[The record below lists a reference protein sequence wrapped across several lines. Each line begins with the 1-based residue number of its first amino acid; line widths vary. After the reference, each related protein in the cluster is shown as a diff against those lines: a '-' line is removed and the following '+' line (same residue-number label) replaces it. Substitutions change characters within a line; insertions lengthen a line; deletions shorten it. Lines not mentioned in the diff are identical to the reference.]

1 MTKAE
6 IVKNTKAE
14 CEKLIAENKMIQ
26 CHNLVVTT
34 ICYDLG
40 IRSKEGKE
48 LKNWFEN
55 IKKTA

>member
-6 IVKNTKAE
+6 IVKNTKVE
-14 CEKLIAENKMIQ
+14 CEKLIAENKMVQ
-26 CHNLVVTT
+26 CHNLVITT

-40 IRSKEGKE
+40 IYSKEGKE

-55 IKKTA
+55 I